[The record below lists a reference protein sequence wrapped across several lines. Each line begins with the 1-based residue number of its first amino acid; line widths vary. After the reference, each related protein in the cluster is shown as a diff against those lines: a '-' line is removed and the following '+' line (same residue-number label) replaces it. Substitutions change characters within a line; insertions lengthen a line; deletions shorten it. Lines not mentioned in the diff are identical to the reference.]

1 MPHLL
6 ETTHFHSRMFSPHT
20 VDLFYVH
27 LPFCSFPRRDSKY
40 NHVRI
45 HTKSEGGKTKY
56 FLTDQTLFDTI
67 FELVDHYKQYPL
79 RSPRFEQILSFPV
92 PRQDSY
98 ERQPWFHDKL
108 SSKAAEDMLKRVED
122 GWSFPG
128 ETVWSRCL
136 QGLQSRSWIQEWQ
149 ENVGHHFQ
157 VTITSSSNHV
167 SLLASTFMQSITNV
181 FISL

>member
-1 MPHLL
+1 MVSSVRDDAERLL
-6 ETTHFHSRMFSPHT
+6 RRW
-20 VDLFYVH
+20 
-27 LPFCSFPRRDSKY
+27 SFPGERKCHIRWGLLAFVSLTSLAHHICFIYTYPPLSFCLLFRRDSKY

-98 ERQPWFHDKL
+98 ERQTWFHDKL
-108 SSKAAEDMLKRVED
+108 SSKAAEDMLKRVRMD
-122 GWSFPG
+122 GAFLVRPSGQDASKADHGSKTGKKMWA
-128 ETVWSRCL
+128 
-136 QGLQSRSWIQEWQ
+136 
-149 ENVGHHFQ
+149 
-157 VTITSSSNHV
+157 IT
-167 SLLASTFMQSITNV
+167 FR
-181 FISL
+181 